1 MSINRRRFIRIAI
14 GLAAAPF
21 VTRAAASSL
30 APFSPVSPSNS
41 DDGNGA
47 AASGGPPA
55 SPQALLAALSDP
67 GAAGRLGQ
75 SYLVEHPQEQDLNR
89 LIDQLLAALDADQGP
104 VPTGEIALQKAL
116 IGLIQREYITAPL
129 RSVDGWLLAP
139 SEARLYALAALA
151 TTAQRLHQAAAK
163 PSASCAETTI
173 CSARSQ
179 PMISV

>member
-14 GLAAAPF
+14 ELAAAPF
-21 VTRAAASSL
+21 AARAAASSL
-30 APFSPVSPSNS
+30 APSSPASPSN
-41 DDGNGA
+41 GNGA
-47 AASGGPPA
+47 AASDGPA
-55 SPQALLAALSDP
+55 AISPQALLATLSDP
-67 GAAGRLGQ
+67 GAAGRLGR

-89 LIDQLLAALDADQGP
+89 LIDRLLAALDADQGQ
-104 VPTGEIALQKAL
+104 VPTDEIALQKAL
-116 IGLIQREYITAPL
+116 IGLIQHEYITAPL

-173 CSARSQ
+173 CSGPSQ